1 MANKDDL
8 IKQSNKYFKETY
20 KGFNNYKLVFSYD
33 GSQFFGYAKQPD
45 KRSVEECINNA
56 LNKLLNEDIKI
67 YASGRTDKGVH
78 ALNQVINF
86 YTKINI
92 IKKYKGYDSFLYK
105 LNKLIDKDIFFKT
118 ISKKDI
124 LFNARFN
131 AKKKEYFYLIN
142 NKVYDPLKRN
152 YEAYVYNFNKEKV
165 EEITPLFIGTHSF
178 KNFTSKEID
187 DNDFIRT
194 IYDIKIKRYSNGYKI
209 IFIGDGF
216 MKYEIRK
223 IVGTLLAYN
232 DNKINKEEIASYIY
246 NKDRKIINYQAEA
259 KGLYLAKV
267 IY

>member
-20 KGFNNYKLVFSYD
+20 KGFNNYKIIFSYD
-33 GSQFFGYAKQPD
+33 GSEFFGFASQPF
-45 KRSVEECINNA
+45 KRSVEELVNKA
-56 LNKLLNEDIKI
+56 LSTILNEKIKI

-78 ALNQVINF
+78 ALSQVANF
-86 YTKINI
+86 YTKTNI
-92 IKKYKGYDSFLYK
+92 KEKFNDYSSFLYK
-105 LNKLIDKDIFFKT
+105 LNKLIDKDIFFKS

-152 YEAYVYNFNKEKV
+152 YELYVYNFNKEKI
-165 EEITPLFIGTHSF
+165 EEIISLFIGTHSF
-178 KNFTSKEID
+178 KNFTSKESD

-194 IYDIKIKRYSNGYKI
+194 IYDIKIKKYNNGYKI

-223 IVGTLLAYN
+223 IVGTFLAYN
-232 DNKINKEEIASYIY
+232 DNKISKEEISSYIY
-246 NKDRKIINYQAEA
+246 NKDRNIINFQADA
-259 KGLYLAKV
+259 KGLYLVKV
-267 IY
+267 VY